1 MLFTTQFGRT
11 TTVLEKRDKLP
22 YSVRASA
29 STPIRRIGERQTNQR
44 LRGKNIVNK
53 IQKGA
58 VRVTFAG
65 GLAVLAAAPQAQ
77 ASGFSVPELSTAGLG
92 TANAMVA
99 NPDEIGA
106 FAYNPAAMSFH
117 DSSSVAIGGLFINMN
132 LSVDNASG
140 RHDSNSPEWV
150 AAPLFQAAVKVTDRW
165 RVGLG
170 ATTPFG
176 LETRWDEGTFP
187 LLSGSR
193 TLTIPTIGTISL
205 PNGNQPTKSL
215 LQVLDITPSASYRI
229 NDMVS
234 VSAGLDYYW
243 AKQAELDSSLA
254 ELQGRGSGLG
264 WNLGLMFR
272 KDAWSLGAS
281 YHSATTVAID
291 GTYTPLDN
299 TLVALGAVTP
309 GQTAKLDL
317 NLPWRLQLGA
327 RYAINPQLAVEVDW
341 TRIGWSQFENIEV
354 KTKSGGNVI
363 FTDTND
369 WEDADAIRLGLT
381 YAVRPNTQLR
391 FGYSYDQTGQPD
403 AHFSARVPDSDRQL
417 FSIGVSQGLG
427 QGFTV
432 EAGYMYVLVDDR
444 NYSGDTQYQ
453 GLGTDVNGST
463 AVAGTY
469 ESDVNLF
476 AIELS
481 KVF

>member
-1 MLFTTQFGRT
+1 MNKILHN
-11 TTVLEKRDKLP
+11 
-22 YSVRASA
+22 SVRFA
-29 STPIRRIGERQTNQR
+29 
-44 LRGKNIVNK
+44 L
-53 IQKGA
+53 
-58 VRVTFAG
+58 AG
-65 GLAVLAAAPQAQ
+65 GLAAFALSPGLE
-77 ASGFSVPELSTAGLG
+77 ASGFSVPELSAAGLS

-99 NPDEIGA
+99 NPNEIGA

-117 DSSSVAIGGLFINMN
+117 DTSSVALGGLLINMS

-140 RHDSNSPEWV
+140 KHDSKTPEWV
-150 AAPLFQAAVKVTDRW
+150 AAPLFQAAVKVNDQW
-165 RVGLG
+165 RIGLG

-193 TLTIPTIGTISL
+193 TLTVPTLGTISL
-205 PNGNQPTKSL
+205 PTGNQPTKSL
-215 LQVLDITPSASYRI
+215 LQVLDITPTASYRI

-254 ELQGRGSGLG
+254 ELQGRGSGIG
-264 WNLGLMFR
+264 WNLGLLFR

-281 YHSATTVAID
+281 YHSAATVGID
-291 GTYTPLDN
+291 GTYTPLDT
-299 TLVALGAVTP
+299 TLLALGALTP

-327 RYAINPQLAVEVDW
+327 RYAISPQFAVEVDW
-341 TRIGWSQFENIEV
+341 TRIGWSEFDSIEV
-354 KTKSGGNVI
+354 KTKNGGAVI
-363 FTDTND
+363 FKDTND

-381 YAVRPNTQLR
+381 YDIRATTQLR
-391 FGYSYDQTGQPD
+391 LGYSYDETGQTD

-417 FSIGVSQGLG
+417 FSIGVAQRLG

-432 EAGYMYVLVDDR
+432 EAGYMYVLVEDR
-444 NYSGDTQYQ
+444 NYSGDTQYG

-469 ESDVNLF
+469 QSDVNLF
-476 AIELS
+476 AIEVN
-481 KVF
+481 KAF

>member
-1 MLFTTQFGRT
+1 VNKTLQ
-11 TTVLEKRDKLP
+11 D
-22 YSVRASA
+22 SVRFA
-29 STPIRRIGERQTNQR
+29 
-44 LRGKNIVNK
+44 L
-53 IQKGA
+53 
-58 VRVTFAG
+58 AG
-65 GLAVLAAAPQAQ
+65 GLVALALSPKAE
-77 ASGFSVPELSTAGLG
+77 ASGFSVPELSAAGLS

-99 NPDEIGA
+99 NPNEIGA
-106 FAYNPAAMSFH
+106 FAYNAAAMSFH
-117 DSSSVAIGGLFINMN
+117 DTSSVAVGGLLINMN

-140 RHDSNSPEWV
+140 KHDSNAPEWV
-150 AAPLFQAAVKVTDRW
+150 ATPLFQAAVKISDKW
-165 RVGLG
+165 RIGLG

-205 PNGNQPTKSL
+205 PTGNQPTKSL
-215 LQVLDITPSASYRI
+215 LQVLDITPTASYRV

-254 ELQGRGSGLG
+254 ELQGRGSGVG

-281 YHSATTVAID
+281 YHSAATVGID
-291 GTYTPLDN
+291 GTYTPLDT
-299 TLVALGAVTP
+299 TLVALGALTP

-327 RYAINPQLAVEVDW
+327 RYAISPQLAVELDW
-341 TRIGWSQFENIEV
+341 TRIGWSEFESIEV
-354 KTKSGGNVI
+354 KTKNGGTLI
-363 FTDTND
+363 FNDTND
-369 WEDADAIRLGLT
+369 WEDADAIRVGLT
-381 YAVRPNTQLR
+381 YDIRATTQLR
-391 FGYSYDQTGQPD
+391 LGYSYDETGQTD

-417 FSIGVSQGLG
+417 FSVGISQGLG

-432 EAGYMYVLVDDR
+432 EAGYMYVLIDDR
-444 NYSGDTQYQ
+444 NYAGDTQYG
-453 GLGTDVNGST
+453 GLGADVNGST

-476 AIELS
+476 AIEVN

>member
-1 MLFTTQFGRT
+1 
-11 TTVLEKRDKLP
+11 
-22 YSVRASA
+22 
-29 STPIRRIGERQTNQR
+29 
-44 LRGKNIVNK
+44 VNK
-53 IQKGA
+53 ILQDS
-58 VRVTFAG
+58 VRFALAG
-65 GLAVLAAAPQAQ
+65 GLVAVALSPRLE
-77 ASGFSVPELSTAGLG
+77 ASGFSVPELSAAGLS

-99 NPDEIGA
+99 NPNETGA
-106 FAYNPAAMSFH
+106 FAYNAAAMSFH
-117 DSSSVAIGGLFINMN
+117 DTSSVALGGLLINMN

-140 RHDSNSPEWV
+140 RHDSSAPEWV
-150 AAPLFQAAVKVTDRW
+150 AAPLFQAAVKVSDKW

-187 LLSGSR
+187 LLSGTQ
-193 TLTIPTIGTISL
+193 TLTIPSVGTISV
-205 PNGNQPTKSL
+205 PTGNEPTTSL
-215 LQVLDITPSASYRI
+215 LQVLDITPTASYRV

-254 ELQGRGSGLG
+254 ELQGRGSGVG
-264 WNLGLMFR
+264 WNVGLMFR

-281 YHSATTVAID
+281 YHSAATVGID
-291 GTYTPLDN
+291 GTYTPLDT

-309 GQTAKLDL
+309 GQTAKLDI
-317 NLPWRLQLGA
+317 NLPWRLQLGG
-327 RYAINPQLAVEVDW
+327 RYAISPQFAVEVDW
-341 TRIGWSQFENIEV
+341 TRIGWSEFDSIEV
-354 KTKSGGNVI
+354 KTKNGGVVI
-363 FTDTND
+363 FNDTND

-381 YAVRPNTQLR
+381 YDIRSTTQLR
-391 FGYSYDQTGQPD
+391 LGYSYDETGQTD

-417 FSIGVSQGLG
+417 FSIGVAQRLG

-432 EAGYMYVLVDDR
+432 EAGYMYVLTENR
-444 NYSGDTQYQ
+444 NYSGDTQYG

-463 AVAGTY
+463 AVAGNY

-476 AIELS
+476 AIEVS

>member
-1 MLFTTQFGRT
+1 MNKILQ
-11 TTVLEKRDKLP
+11 D
-22 YSVRASA
+22 SVRIAL
-29 STPIRRIGERQTNQR
+29 T
-44 LRGKNIVNK
+44 
-53 IQKGA
+53 
-58 VRVTFAG
+58 G
-65 GLAVLAAAPQAQ
+65 GLVALALSPRLE
-77 ASGFSVPELSTAGLG
+77 ASGFSVPELSAAGLS

-99 NPDEIGA
+99 NPNEIGA
-106 FAYNPAAMSFH
+106 FAYNAAAMSFH
-117 DSSSVAIGGLFINMN
+117 DTSSVALGGLLINMN

-140 RHDSNSPEWV
+140 RHDSNAPEWV
-150 AAPLFQAAVKVTDRW
+150 AAPLFQAAVKVSDKW

-176 LETRWDEGTFP
+176 LETRWDQGTFP

-193 TLTIPTIGTISL
+193 TLTIPSVGTISV
-205 PNGNQPTKSL
+205 PTGNEPTTSL
-215 LQVLDITPSASYRI
+215 LQVLDITPTASYRV
-229 NDMVS
+229 NDLVS

-254 ELQGRGSGLG
+254 ELQGRGSGVG

-281 YHSATTVAID
+281 YHSAATVGID
-291 GTYTPLDN
+291 GTYTPLDT
-299 TLVALGAVTP
+299 TLVVLGALTP

-317 NLPWRLQLGA
+317 NLPWRLQLGG
-327 RYAINPQLAVEVDW
+327 RYAISPQFAVEVDW
-341 TRIGWSQFENIEV
+341 TRIGWSEFDSIEV
-354 KTKSGGNVI
+354 KTKNGGVVI
-363 FTDTND
+363 FNDTND

-381 YAVRPNTQLR
+381 YDIRPTTQLR
-391 FGYSYDQTGQPD
+391 LGYSYDETGQTD

-417 FSIGVSQGLG
+417 FSLGVAQRLG

-432 EAGYMYVLVDDR
+432 EAGYMYVLTEDR
-444 NYSGDTQYQ
+444 NYSGDTRYG

-476 AIELS
+476 AIEVS